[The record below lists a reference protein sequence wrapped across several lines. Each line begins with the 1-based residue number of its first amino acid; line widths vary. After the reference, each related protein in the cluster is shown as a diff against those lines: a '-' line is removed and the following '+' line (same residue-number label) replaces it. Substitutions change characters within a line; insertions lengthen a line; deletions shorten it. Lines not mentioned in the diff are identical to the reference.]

1 MEVMIAEITALNN
14 YGYSTNKT
22 AISISSCQRKRWF
35 LAYSLQKP
43 EICNVKV
50 ILQSMRHEN
59 VKIILKSMYH
69 RVHYLWKK
77 VTVLLGSV
85 LDNISEYCL
94 SKNNTALKVKMFSSG
109 ITEHILEESNWML
122 PDKTDALIIHARP
135 NCLP

>member
-1 MEVMIAEITALNN
+1 
-14 YGYSTNKT
+14 
-22 AISISSCQRKRWF
+22 
-35 LAYSLQKP
+35 
-43 EICNVKV
+43 
-50 ILQSMRHEN
+50 MRHEN